1 MQPWL
6 KHNRCRSI
14 HLLFLPFAKV
24 LKKISLILLISI
36 YAISALGIGVTGF
49 YCCGKLQSLNITLN
63 QNSTQNK
70 DNKNRCCQSKYQFFK
85 IKDNHVAADHIN
97 SPVKLFTEANLFTA
111 SYQPVLYSFHKIIF
125 TNFGNAPPL
134 YNGVPRH
141 ISNCTFQFDSSLLTL
156 LGIYRGYWYFS
167 HTIIC
172 FYKILFIVFEN
183 DAPEK
188 KAD

>member
-1 MQPWL
+1 MVETEWMTF
-6 KHNRCRSI
+6 NSSFI
-14 HLLFLPFAKV
+14 FTFAKV

-36 YAISALGIGVTGF
+36 YAISALGIGITGF
-49 YCCGKLQSLNITLN
+49 YCCGKLQSLKITLN

-70 DNKNRCCQSKYQFFK
+70 DTKNRCCQSKYQFFK

-141 ISNCTFQFDSSLLTL
+141 ISNCTFL
-156 LGIYRGYWYFS
+156 I
-167 HTIIC
+167 
-172 FYKILFIVFEN
+172 
-183 DAPEK
+183 
-188 KAD
+188 